1 MNDEER
7 SGRGR
12 IVLARGLT
20 ILALLIGFVSMLAFT
35 LERTILE
42 ETGIERIATDLIQDD
57 DIREQVALTAVEQLY
72 ANVDVEARIAVRLPE
87 AQKAL
92 APTLASL
99 SRQAA
104 DQAADRLLER
114 PRVQAAWVTVAT
126 RTHEQLLALLEDE
139 GRFVRTGDGKVYL
152 DLRPIIVELGEQIA
166 PIGRLEEQLP
176 PASGRIELIDSEQL
190 ETAQTAVRV
199 LRALAAWLWVL
210 ALLVAALAV
219 WLASGRR
226 RLEIRAL
233 GIGLVVGVTLLFT
246 RQAVGAYLVDELTSD
261 ATERAGSNAWNI
273 LTQAL
278 ADRAWV
284 WIALGVIVLVGTWLV
299 GPAGLAA
306 RARVAL
312 RPVAASLV
320 WTYGLVAGL
329 MVVLATFLPAF
340 QRSFLAASCFSPSSS
355 PASRWSRAS
364 SSPTPARWHPAEAPS
379 EGCVHRRSRCDR
391 RGCSCGGGDLGR
403 ASAAGSRVRR
413 AERLAAT

>member
-1 MNDEER
+1 MCRTVIREASDWFSMNDEER

-35 LERTILE
+35 LERTVLE
-42 ETGIERIATDLIQDD
+42 ESGIERIATDLIQDD

-72 ANVDVEARIAVRLPE
+72 ANVDVEARIAARLPE

-199 LRALAAWLWVL
+199 LRALATWLWIL

-233 GIGLVVGVTLLFT
+233 GIGLLVVGVTLLFT

-261 ATERAGSNAWNI
+261 ATEPAGSNAWSI

-299 GPAGLAA
+299 GPVRLAA

-340 QRSFLAASCFSPSSS
+340 QRSLLAALVFLALL
-355 PASRWSRAS
+355 
-364 SSPTPARWHPAEAPS
+364 
-379 EGCVHRRSRCDR
+379 V
-391 RGCSCGGGDLGR
+391 
-403 ASAAGSRVRR
+403 AGVEVVRR
-413 AERLAAT
+413 LVLSDTTEAATADVPTTGG

>member
-1 MNDEER
+1 MSDEVR

-12 IVLARGLT
+12 VILARSLT
-20 ILALLIGFVSMLAFT
+20 VLGLLIGFVSMLAFT
-35 LERTILE
+35 LERTILDE
-42 ETGIERIATDLIQDD
+42 SGIERIATDLIQDD

-72 ANVDVEARIAVRLPE
+72 ANVDVEQRIAARLPE
-87 AQKAL
+87 AQQAL

-114 PRVQAAWVTVAT
+114 PRVQAAWVEVAT

-139 GRFVRTGDGKVYL
+139 GRFVRTGDGKIYL
-152 DLRPIIVELGEQIA
+152 DLRPIIVTLGEQIA
-166 PIGRLEEQLP
+166 PIGDLEQQLP
-176 PASGRIELIDSEQL
+176 PSAGRVELIEADQL
-190 ETAQTAVRV
+190 ETVQTAVRV
-199 LRALAAWLWVL
+199 LRALAAWLWVP
-210 ALLVAALAV
+210 ALVVAALAI

-233 GIGLVVGVTLLFT
+233 GIGLLVVGVVLLFT
-246 RQAVGAYLVDELTSD
+246 RQTVGTYLVDELTSD
-261 ATERAGSNAWNI
+261 ATQPAGSNAWNI

-284 WIALGVIVLVGTWLV
+284 WIAVGVLVLIGTWLV
-299 GPAGLAA
+299 GPARLAA

-340 QRSFLAASCFSPSSS
+340 QRSLLAGLVFLAIL
-355 PASRWSRAS
+355 
-364 SSPTPARWHPAEAPS
+364 
-379 EGCVHRRSRCDR
+379 V
-391 RGCSCGGGDLGR
+391 
-403 ASAAGSRVRR
+403 AGVEVVRR
-413 AERLAAT
+413 FVLSDTTRAVTR